1 MRVLLALI
9 IVLGFSAS
17 VASAQTYNPTY
28 NYSYQ
33 KLTTSTYVYEY
44 PKVDYLV
51 VPAYPLVQAAN
62 QAILPPAMPTMT
74 ATVPTGLDPVA
85 TTGPIQAIAYV
96 QPAACYSVVLVP
108 VYRTRYVYQK

>member
-1 MRVLLALI
+1 MRTLLALI
-9 IVLGFSAS
+9 IALGFSAS
-17 VASAQTYNPTY
+17 VASAQTYS

-62 QAILPPAMPTMT
+62 QVVLPSAMTTMT
-74 ATVPTGLDPVA
+74 AAVPTGLEPAA
-85 TTGPIQAIAYV
+85 TTGPIQAVAYV